1 MAGGTDPGR
10 ENIGDAVV
18 TERGKVVYL
27 DHVKTRNKDIPKL
40 MQERNAHRRARHRGT
55 RLVKKRRA
63 KKHGTLSSQL
73 DNGRLLPGCKE
84 PLQVKDIVNAEAR
97 FLNRKRPEG
106 WITPTV
112 RQLVQTHLNHVDQIR
127 KILPMTSWCLEA
139 NKFAFMKMEDETV
152 QGIDFQNGRLKGYES
167 KEAYVSDLQNG
178 KCACCDKK
186 IAHFHHLVP
195 RSGGGSDTPE
205 NIVGLCEDCHTKVH
219 TGKLSLNEIGLK
231 KKYAHLSVLNQ
242 AIPYI
247 IEGLIERF
255 GEENVFLCEGKEAKA
270 LRDIYSFEKDHYL
283 DAACIASIRYELSDI
298 EEFSSCHEVIQYR
311 RHDRAIVKSQR
322 ERTYYL
328 DGKVMAKNRKPRFEQ
343 SGSALSD
350 LKLDEETISRLTA
363 KKSRRYYNDLHR
375 QWHPGDKFFCDE
387 KLYVM
392 TGQLSNGTYLRAYGE
407 DNRNFPVKKCLR
419 YKFNQGLV
427 YVA

>member
-1 MAGGTDPGR
+1 
-10 ENIGDAVV
+10 
-18 TERGKVVYL
+18 
-27 DHVKTRNKDIPKL
+27 
-40 MQERNAHRRARHRGT
+40 
-55 RLVKKRRA
+55 
-63 KKHGTLSSQL
+63 
-73 DNGRLLPGCKE
+73 
-84 PLQVKDIVNAEAR
+84 
-97 FLNRKRPEG
+97 
-106 WITPTV
+106 
-112 RQLVQTHLNHVDQIR
+112 
-127 KILPMTSWCLEA
+127 
-139 NKFAFMKMEDETV
+139 MKMEDETV

-178 KCACCDKK
+178 KCAYCDKK

-195 RSGGGSDTPE
+195 RSEGGSDTPE
-205 NIVGLCEDCHTKVH
+205 NIVGLCENCHAEVH

-255 GEENVFLCEGKEAKA
+255 GEENVFLCEGKETKA
-270 LRDIYSFEKDHYL
+270 LRDIYGFEKDHYL
-283 DAACIASIRYELSDI
+283 DAVCIASIRYELSDI
-298 EEFSSCHEVIQYR
+298 EGFPSCHEIIQYR

-328 DGKVMAKNRKPRFEQ
+328 DGKAIAKNRKPRFEQ

-350 LKLDEETISRLTA
+350 LKLDEEEISKLTV

-375 QWHPGDKFFCDE
+375 QWHPGDKFFCDG

-392 TGQLSNGTYLRAYGE
+392 TGQLSNGTYLRAYEEG
-407 DNRNFPVKKCLR
+407 NRNFPVKKCVR
-419 YKFNQGLV
+419 CEFNQGLV
-427 YVA
+427 YIA